1 MLKTGFLKER
11 VDSMSEPDFLSRKIG
26 ELKDWQTVAWRR
38 IADPSVTRF
47 ERREIRNHIKQ
58 SDDELRRYLAM
69 MSERV
74 RFRAR
79 AVDEVGDIFTKLRFR
94 LLCGGRVEQPQAAT
108 AEESAS

>member
-1 MLKTGFLKER
+1 MLKAGFLKER

-58 SDDELRRYLAM
+58 SGRSVASIFGDD
-69 MSERV
+69 V
-74 RFRAR
+74 RAGPLPRAR
-79 AVDEVGDIFTKLRFR
+79 
-94 LLCGGRVEQPQAAT
+94 CGRRRRHLHKT
-108 AEESAS
+108 